1 MEIDEEVY
9 SDLGMEGALEQMEK
23 RYRKN
28 KETFVVLENA
38 ESGETAGYINF
49 FPVNEETFHDIM
61 CGSEQ
66 KKLATTLFK
75 IKIFA
80 SFTK

>member
-1 MEIDEEVY
+1 MSVRET
-9 SDLGMEGALEQMEK
+9 LLALEK
-23 RYRKN
+23 R
-28 KETFVVLENA
+28 
-38 ESGETAGYINF
+38 F
-49 FPVNEETFHDIM
+49 FSKAF
-61 CGSEQ
+61 CARREQ